1 MGTRHLITAFDNEG
15 ELKVAQYGQWDGYPS
30 GQGVEMLNWLRM
42 TTRVN
47 YEGKIVSPI
56 LNGMKRT
63 KFASDSELNDLYNKY
78 PQMNYVGTEDE
89 KYFGLHYPNLVR
101 DTGADILGV
110 VAYSV
115 GEVLLADAS
124 DFAEDELMCEGIYSV
139 NYQSEYFTSV
149 HNGTT
154 VVFPLRELPTNE
166 EYLEA
171 FEIAYAEREKVGA

>member
-1 MGTRHLITAFDNEG
+1 M
-15 ELKVAQYGQWDGYPS
+15 
-30 GQGVEMLNWLRM
+30 
-42 TTRVN
+42 
-47 YEGKIVSPI
+47 
-56 LNGMKRT
+56 
-63 KFASDSELNDLYNKY
+63 
-78 PQMNYVGTEDE
+78 
-89 KYFGLHYPNLVR
+89 R

-124 DFAEDELMCEGIYSV
+124 DFAEDTLMCEGIYSV
-139 NYQSEYFTSV
+139 NYQSEYFTSI